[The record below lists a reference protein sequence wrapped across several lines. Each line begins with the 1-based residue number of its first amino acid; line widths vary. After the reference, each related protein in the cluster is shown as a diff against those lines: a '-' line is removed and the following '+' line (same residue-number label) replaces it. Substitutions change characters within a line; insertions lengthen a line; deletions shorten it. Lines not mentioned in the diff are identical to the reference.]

1 MIARGLK
8 EIDHFR
14 ERLMNL
20 LVHVNEFFVEMFV
33 VEQPRQLKF
42 LQIIFFLKENRRDF
56 STRKRREKLDARVT
70 KRVEKR
76 FVPLERTN
84 NIRREDTK

>member
-1 MIARGLK
+1 
-8 EIDHFR
+8 
-14 ERLMNL
+14 MNF

-42 LQIIFFLKENRRDF
+42 LQIIFFLKEK
-56 STRKRREKLDARVT
+56 STTFFHSEEKEIDARVT

-76 FVPLERTN
+76 FVPLERTT